1 MTPETHTYRIRDTL
15 TGREKVVHRNL
26 LMLVSFLP
34 LGDTVNVSDLASS
47 PPGSDSPT
55 LTTSDVEEP
64 GEALLGRVSVA
75 LSGAGACPETVSS
88 RDSPADVE
96 KDQVPLNDLGPVD
109 SEGRT
114 IDWITRLS
122 TPALSETSGDDVT
135 SLTSDPRTSSVLP
148 ASALTDQ
155 TETAAED
162 VRGAVPALVAV
173 TMKDNFVMYSFG
185 RYCVVGSPFR

>member
-1 MTPETHTYRIRDTL
+1 M
-15 TGREKVVHRNL
+15 
-26 LMLVSFLP
+26 
-34 LGDTVNVSDLASS
+34 SDLASS

-55 LTTSDVEEP
+55 LTMSDVEEP
-64 GEALLGRVSVA
+64 GEALLGRGSVA
-75 LSGAGACPETVSS
+75 LSGAGACPETLSS

-96 KDQVPLNDLGPVD
+96 KDEVPLNDLGPVD

-122 TPALSETSGDDVT
+122 TPALSETSGDDAT

-148 ASALTDQ
+148 ASTLTDQ

-162 VRGAVPALVAV
+162 VRRAVPALDAV
-173 TMKDNFVMYSFG
+173 TMTDATPDTHTAGQS
-185 RYCVVGSPFR
+185 